1 MSTVHRCIIFHV
13 CLGSMSQAAT
23 SSALQT
29 EIWTS
34 SLGPL
39 LPSVSLGIQSNQP
52 ASPAIFA
59 SVSFSNS
66 LISCLDDS
74 DSHSRVSQLLAPASQ
89 SLPHPARS
97 MKFHLFPPTT
107 LASAFSSHCWHFK
120 PQRYQTAFLFI
131 YCLLPLQVLFPLWV
145 IPFQGPPFS

>member
-1 MSTVHRCIIFHV
+1 MSTVHCCIIPHV
-13 CLGSMSQAAT
+13 CLGSLSQATT
-23 SSALQT
+23 SSVLQT

-39 LPSVSLGIQSNQP
+39 LPSVSSGIQSNQP
-52 ASPAIFA
+52 ASPALYA

-74 DSHSRVSQLLAPASQ
+74 DSHSRVSQLLAPACQ

-97 MKFHLFPPTT
+97 MKLSSVPTH
-107 LASAFSSHCWHFK
+107 SSHCWHLK

-131 YCLLPLQVLFPLWV
+131 YCLLPLHVLFPLWV